1 MWNNSSACGQMT
13 IHMRKSAWPL
23 MTEKYSKVCDLSRIL
38 SIHPRGKGSW
48 TLTTVAEIIV
58 VELLLL
64 NDFEPK
70 NQ

>member
-38 SIHPRGKGSW
+38 SIYSRGKGSW

>member
-1 MWNNSSACGQMT
+1 MT

-23 MTEKYSKVCDLSRIL
+23 MTEKYSKVCDLSRTLTIQ
-38 SIHPRGKGSW
+38 RAEKGAG
-48 TLTTVAEIIV
+48 LTTVAELADVIL

-70 NQ
+70 DRFSKSNS